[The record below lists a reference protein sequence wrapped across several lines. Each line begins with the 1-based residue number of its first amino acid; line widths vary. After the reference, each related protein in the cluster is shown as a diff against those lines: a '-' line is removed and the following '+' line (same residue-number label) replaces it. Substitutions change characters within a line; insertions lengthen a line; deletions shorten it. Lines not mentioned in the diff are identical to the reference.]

1 MWDKKLN
8 TQESRRTLYLFT
20 VRQAEGDSQ
29 TSLHPQE
36 SSCLAAAP
44 MQHIASHQYRTQ
56 RHLLGPVGLFV
67 FQSKQQIT
75 SFLFLLFTI
84 CHCLCIRA
92 RHVY

>member
-1 MWDKKLN
+1 MQDKKLN
-8 TQESRRTLYLFT
+8 TQEGRRTLYLFT

-29 TSLHPQE
+29 TCLHPQE
-36 SSCLAAAP
+36 SSSLAAAL
-44 MQHIASHQYRTQ
+44 MQHIASHQHRTQ